1 MSKEFSANIH
11 DPNHTPDD
19 YDLFFN
25 GEPVTGG
32 GGGSGL
38 TWIVKTVKTTATD
51 VLTIAL
57 VEALPEVFHVV
68 GYGLYG
74 GYKENNI
81 IAFSNENDGNSH
93 GLVMANIN
101 TSTSTANMSL
111 MGFKFAIS
119 EDRKSLIVQ
128 AADPNKTFIVNL
140 NYVIFIAY

>member
-1 MSKEFSANIH
+1 MSKALSANIH
-11 DPNHTPDD
+11 DPNHTVDE
-19 YDLFFN
+19 YDLYFN
-25 GEPVTGG
+25 GEAIET

-51 VLTIAL
+51 ILTIAL
-57 VEALPEVFHVV
+57 DEALPEVFHVV

-128 AADPNKTFIVNL
+128 AAAPNKTFIINL

>member
-1 MSKEFSANIH
+1 MSKALSANIH
-11 DPNHTPDD
+11 DPNHTVDE
-19 YDLFFN
+19 YDLYFN
-25 GEPVTGG
+25 GEAIET

-51 VLTIAL
+51 ILTIAL
-57 VEALPEVFHVV
+57 DEALPEVFHVV

-128 AADPNKTFIVNL
+128 AAAPNKTFIVNL